1 MRGARGGGIL
11 GAMTT
16 TDSSALAA
24 LSAELARAVA
34 TIGPSVVYVDA
45 NPRRDASG
53 LVWDEHTIVT
63 VDHVIEREDDID
75 ILLAGGAKARA
86 TLAGRDPST
95 DLALLR
101 TDATLAPA
109 ARANLAELAVGH
121 LVLAVGRDEDGAP
134 GATLGVVSSLDG
146 PWRTWRGG
154 EVDRFIRP
162 DLNVYPTF
170 SGGPLIDASGKVVGI
185 NTWGL
190 SRRMALTLPVT
201 TVERVV
207 AQLARGGR
215 IRRGYLG
222 VALQSVRLPQ
232 SARTT
237 LGLTQESGAIVV
249 DVATDGP
256 ADRAGVLIGDVIL
269 ALGPAAVA
277 GSDDVQRAL
286 GGDSVGT
293 TQPLRILRAGARHE
307 LAIAIEERAHDEG

>member
-1 MRGARGGGIL
+1 
-11 GAMTT
+11 MTT
-16 TDSSALAA
+16 TNSSALAA

-34 TIGPSVVYVDA
+34 TAGPSVVYVDA

-63 VDHVIEREDDID
+63 IDHVLEREDEID
-75 ILLAGGAKARA
+75 ILLADGAKARA

-101 TDATLAPA
+101 TEATLVPA
-109 ARANLAELAVGH
+109 QRANPGELAVGH
-121 LVLAVGRDEDGAP
+121 LVLALGRDEDGAP

-154 EVDRFIRP
+154 DVDRFIRP

-170 SGGPLIDASGKVVGI
+170 SGGPLIDASGKAVGI

-190 SRRMALTLPVT
+190 SRRMALTIPVT

-207 AQLARGGR
+207 AQLARTGR

-222 VALQSVRLPQ
+222 VALQAVRLPQ
-232 SARTT
+232 NARSA

-249 DVATDGP
+249 DVAPDGP
-256 ADRAGVLIGDVIL
+256 ADRAGLLIGDVIL
-269 ALGPAAVA
+269 AIGATTVA
-277 GSDDVQRAL
+277 DSDDVQRAL

-293 TQPLRILRAGARHE
+293 AQAVRVLRAGGRHE
-307 LAIAIEERAHDEG
+307 LSIAIGERPRDEG